1 MILVTGATGNTGRAV
16 ARRLAAA
23 GHPVRVMV
31 RDPAQASQF
40 GAGIEVVVADMTQPK
55 SLPAAVTGVRQMLL
69 ISPLDASMVELQSC
83 MARAAADAGVQRIVK
98 ISTEI
103 ADPGSDA
110 MIGQWHGL
118 SERAVEHTGVAFC
131 HLRPCNFMQ
140 NLQVFLPE
148 IKASDSFSAPLGDAR
163 ISLVDVEDLAAVA
176 VAVLLAADTAVAPI
190 VVTGA
195 HAPTYRE
202 FADLLSQQIGRPIRY
217 EATSMEEARRRFL
230 ANGVP
235 LWKSQELIRMYDYLQ
250 DPNHTRCTDTVQRLT
265 GEAPRSF
272 ADFVQVYARQL
283 LPQGAQHG
291 RD

>member
-16 ARRLAAA
+16 VRRLAAA
-23 GHPVRVMV
+23 GRPVRAMV

-40 GAGIEVVVADMTQPK
+40 GAGVEVVVADMTQSE
-55 SLPAAVTGVRQMLL
+55 SLPAAVAGARQMLL
-69 ISPLDASMVELQSC
+69 ISPLDASMVELQSR
-83 MARAAADAGVQRIVK
+83 MAQTAANAGVQRIVK

-103 ADPGSDA
+103 ADPVSDA
-110 MIGQWHGL
+110 LIGQWHGL
-118 SERAVEHTGVAFC
+118 SEQAVERTGVAFC

-148 IKASDSFSAPLGDAR
+148 IKASNSFSAPLGDAR

-176 VAVLLAADTAVAPI
+176 AAVLMGDATPDAPI

-202 FADLLSQQIGRPIRY
+202 FADLLSQQLGRPIHY
-217 EATSMEEARRRFL
+217 EATSMEEARQRFL
-230 ANGVP
+230 ASGVAP
-235 LWKSQELIRMYDYLQ
+235 WKTQELIRMYAYLQ
-250 DPNHTRCTDTVQRLT
+250 DPDHTRCTDTVQRLT
-265 GEAPRSF
+265 GQAPRSF
-272 ADFVQVYARQL
+272 ADFVQAYARQL
-283 LPQGAQHG
+283 LPNGAPHG